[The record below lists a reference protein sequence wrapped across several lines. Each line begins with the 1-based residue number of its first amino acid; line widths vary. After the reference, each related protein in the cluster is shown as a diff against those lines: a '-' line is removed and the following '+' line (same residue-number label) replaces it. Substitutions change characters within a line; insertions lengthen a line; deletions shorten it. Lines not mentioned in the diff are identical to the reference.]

1 MVTDNLRNSILCLAA
16 MIGLAFS
23 ASAQYMKVQPEVN
36 TYTYASKDG
45 EDLQLDVYIDPSFSE
60 MENRPVMIF
69 SYGGAWEGGKK
80 EDGKAFLEEFAQEGY
95 IAVGI
100 NYRLG
105 IKKLRE
111 KGVQIGNDNFV
122 SSYSEAISMGVED
135 LFDATRFVLE
145 RKEIWKIDP
154 EKVII
159 CGSSAGA
166 INSMTAEYL
175 ICNDSPSATSRLPE
189 GFNYAGVISCAGGV
203 WVAGIDSLAWKKTPC
218 PVLAFHGT
226 KDQLVPFGK
235 SMMGNGA
242 FGAFG
247 PDYFIPQ
254 FEQMKVPCIKHVFTE
269 SDHIIAAIYN
279 NLQARKEM
287 LTFIARM
294 VYSEEKL
301 SILSTENYYGEA
313 PSLQALM
320 AEYSRRQAQEDRTE

>member
-1 MVTDNLRNSILCLAA
+1 MIIKMTKRTCLCLLVLSG
-16 MIGLAFS
+16 IWTS
-23 ASAQYMKVQPEVN
+23 VSAQYSKVQPEVN

-45 EDLQLDVYIDPSFSE
+45 EDLQLDVYIDPTFSGT
-60 MENRPVMIF
+60 ENRPVMIF

-122 SSYSEAISMGVED
+122 SSYSEAIAMGVED

-145 RKEIWKIDP
+145 RKEAWKIDP

-166 INSMTAEYL
+166 INSMTAEYMV
-175 ICNDSPSATSRLPE
+175 CNDSPSATSRLPE

-203 WVAGIDSLAWKKTPC
+203 WVAGIDSLTWKKSPC

-235 SMMGNGA
+235 SVMGNGA

-247 PDYFIPQ
+247 PDYFIPL
-254 FEQMKVPCIKHVFTE
+254 FEQMEVPCIKHVFKE
-269 SDHIIAAIYN
+269 SDHIIAMIYN

-287 LTFIARM
+287 ISFISRM
-294 VYSEEKL
+294 VYSGEKV

-320 AEYSRRQAQEDRTE
+320 AGYSRRQAQQEESQ